1 MYVWICMIELVSKYM
16 YVWLRMYVC
25 ICMYGYVCMYVYV
38 CSNWFTFVDIRLSS
52 VLMYSGVAWLVCL
65 IYMKMFSYVIVMMD
79 QVSEFGW
86 LVLWVWL
93 VSLVCLVY
101 CLVLWRI
108 MKYSCLVVW
117 LYSEV
122 FWSIVYLVSCLVG
135 ELFSWWVV

>member
-1 MYVWICMIELVSKYM
+1 MSSKWVVSDCIGVYVCI
-16 YVWLRMYVC
+16 YVCIYGCVYDCMYVC
-25 ICMYGYVCMYVYV
+25 MYV

-93 VSLVCLVY
+93 V
-101 CLVLWRI
+101 
-108 MKYSCLVVW
+108 VW
-117 LYSEV
+117 CE
-122 FWSIVYLVSCLVG
+122 CD
-135 ELFSWWVV
+135 

>member
-65 IYMKMFSYVIVMMD
+65 IYMIMFSYVIVMMD